1 MPCAAVPSTRTVTP
15 PLRKSLGAVRR
26 DLPRAKNGQVIKSC
40 ASRGAKSPGKARN
53 RTNGARA
60 DSAAT
65 AHAQPT
71 GQVGSGV
78 ATPVRQAEPDSE
90 SAQDERRPTPNLTK

>member
-15 PLRKSLGAVRR
+15 PLRKSIGAVRR

-40 ASRGAKSPGKARN
+40 ASRGAQSPGKARN

-60 DSAAT
+60 DSARSEEHTSELQSLMRISYPVYCLNTKQQTHNSNT
-65 AHAQPT
+65 A
-71 GQVGSGV
+71 
-78 ATPVRQAEPDSE
+78 
-90 SAQDERRPTPNLTK
+90 LII